1 MKKTNKKEKII
12 ESLEKTMGIV
22 HTACQM
28 SNVSRATFYRWVNED
43 KEFAEKVNEIKNYQ
57 LDFVESKL
65 LKNIGDGKETSIIFY
80 LKTKGRDRGYSEN
93 LDITSK
99 GEKFNEIKV
108 HIVK

>member
-1 MKKTNKKEKII
+1 MKKENKKEKVI
-12 ESLEKTMGIV
+12 EALEKTMGIV

-28 SNVSRATFYRWVNED
+28 VNIARATFYRWIQED
-43 KEFAEKVNEIKNYQ
+43 KEFGQKVDEIKNLQ
-57 LDFVESKL
+57 MDFVESKL

-80 LKTKGRDRGYSEN
+80 LKTKGRNRGYSEN